1 LYYGAKA
8 APWLTAASQQ
18 TVNASRIRP
27 SGPAANHRERA
38 LYHSIEA
45 HIFTFLTVSSE
56 HGAQEESLTSLLYR
70 WPHTAALRFPWCIR
84 DATHGSRLPPMITY
98 IYCQIAY
105 RRDIIPYHIA
115 CKRRPAFVARLA
127 KLHRFPLTWPQRP
140 ALYGSY
146 SCGNADSGSASLL
159 SLSPLTDSLH
169 TGLWVPLLLCFSLN
183 FFSQLPLL
191 YSS

>member
-1 LYYGAKA
+1 MGQKQRRGLRQHRNKL
-8 APWLTAASQQ
+8 LTPHVLDLQGPQ
-18 TVNASRIRP
+18 LTIGNARSTI
-27 SGPAANHRERA
+27 
-38 LYHSIEA
+38 A

-70 WPHTAALRFPWCIR
+70 WPHTAALRFQWCILH
-84 DATHGSRLPPMITY
+84 ATHGSRLPPMITY